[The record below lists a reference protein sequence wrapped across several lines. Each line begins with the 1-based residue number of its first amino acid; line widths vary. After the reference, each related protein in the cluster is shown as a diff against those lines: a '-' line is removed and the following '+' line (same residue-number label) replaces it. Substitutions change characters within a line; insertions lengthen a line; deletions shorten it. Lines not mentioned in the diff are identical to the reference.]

1 MVHFVIIWYNS
12 SKEVIPL
19 ENFNNDFQ
27 KLQSSLEENIA
38 LNNAAIRKANEI
50 ENLNNI
56 EKDNAIFQTRDA
68 LQTMIE
74 ESHKDAKYQK
84 RINLILIIISIL
96 TLIVSIAGVVVP
108 VFS

>member
-74 ESHKDAKYQK
+74 
-84 RINLILIIISIL
+84 
-96 TLIVSIAGVVVP
+96 
-108 VFS
+108 